1 MLVKGMVMSECHKS
15 PTFDAQSSADNLF
28 CFLRKN
34 LGISKFDIFRRLKGS
49 GVVLPPNR
57 ADNFRRL
64 SSDEMTSKCK
74 EYKKNFAKLNKT
86 KPARVEV
93 RNIAGEFYFCLSQKS
108 TFHPFYPR

>member
-1 MLVKGMVMSECHKS
+1 MVVSECHKS

-49 GVVLPPNR
+49 GSGSGVVLPANR
-57 ADNFRRL
+57 ADSFRRL

-74 EYKKNFAKLNKT
+74 EYKKNFARLNKT

-93 RNIAGEFYFCLSQKS
+93 RNIAGEFFIVLLKKCAPY
-108 TFHPFYPR
+108 PFFTR